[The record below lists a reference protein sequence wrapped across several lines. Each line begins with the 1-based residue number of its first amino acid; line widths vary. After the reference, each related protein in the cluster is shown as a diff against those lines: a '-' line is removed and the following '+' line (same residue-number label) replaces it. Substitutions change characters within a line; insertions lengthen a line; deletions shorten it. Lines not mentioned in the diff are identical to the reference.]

1 MLASHTAKAT
11 NMAKKAIVKMRS
23 PHVMGPTCLLNS
35 FQFISAAAL
44 SIEPVNLF
52 PADFIPV
59 QIRNMISAMPI
70 IAHVSG
76 DIGKNH
82 IINPFFAAKLILIP
96 ESCKGKSL
104 FLQIGLAAV
113 VDDGQ
118 QERLV
123 AAAGALDTDE
133 PVLGAAEGLVGE
145 YEERAVAVVVA
156 VHQLDALLDDGGHAL
171 LVAKGEGGAVY
182 EAGHDPVDKLGLLGR
197 HRAAELV

>member
-1 MLASHTAKAT
+1 MKFRIFTLCICHKKRYNCNYDANIPLKAVSQKYYVILAIQTTKAT
-11 NMAKKAIVKMRS
+11 KSAIRITVTMRS
-23 PHVMGPTCLLNS
+23 VHVIGPTCLLNS

-44 SIEPVNLF
+44 SIEPVNLL

-59 QIRNMISAMPI
+59 HIKNMISAMPI

-96 ESCKGKSL
+96 DSCKGKSL

-123 AAAGALDTDE
+123 AAAGALDADE
-133 PVLGAAEGLVGE
+133 PVLGAA
-145 YEERAVAVVVA
+145 
-156 VHQLDALLDDGGHAL
+156 
-171 LVAKGEGGAVY
+171 
-182 EAGHDPVDKLGLLGR
+182 
-197 HRAAELV
+197 